1 MLKFIQKELWRYFFM
16 VKQNKQTLE
25 VSNNI
30 LNIKYEN
37 NVLKSYKLVSISSDK
52 YDLTKDDIVF

>member
-1 MLKFIQKELWRYFFM
+1 M
-16 VKQNKQTLE
+16 VKQNKWTLE
-25 VSNNI
+25 ESNNI

-52 YDLTKDDIVF
+52 YDLTKNDIVF